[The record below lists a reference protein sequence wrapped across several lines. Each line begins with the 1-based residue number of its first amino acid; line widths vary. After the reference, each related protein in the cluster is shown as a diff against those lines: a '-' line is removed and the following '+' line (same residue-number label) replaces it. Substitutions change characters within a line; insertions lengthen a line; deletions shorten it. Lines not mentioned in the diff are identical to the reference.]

1 MREFTEG
8 EELVPDVVVTESIW
22 WNNHSPSGA
31 GIN

>member
-8 EELVPDVVVTESIW
+8 EELMPDVVVAESVW